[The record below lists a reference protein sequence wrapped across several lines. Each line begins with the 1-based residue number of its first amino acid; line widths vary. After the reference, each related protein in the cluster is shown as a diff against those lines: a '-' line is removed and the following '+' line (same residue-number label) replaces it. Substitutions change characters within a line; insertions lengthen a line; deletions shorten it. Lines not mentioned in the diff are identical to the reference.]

1 MAVRNEKD
9 ALLAAMDEAFER
21 KAWHGPNLRGA
32 IRGLDPAVACR
43 RPEPGR
49 HSIWELVV
57 HAAYWKY
64 AVRRR
69 LVGDKRG
76 SFALEGSNWF
86 SRPDEPSPGGWAQDV
101 ALLVAE
107 HRALMKVARALDPRR
122 LHRPSAGSRITP
134 VALLR
139 GIAFHDVY
147 HAGQIQLLK
156 RMAVNVRPAEAAGAR
171 GTRAPAG
178 GSPARASRRA
188 PPRSGG

>member
-1 MAVRNEKD
+1 MTVRSELD
-9 ALLAAMDEAFER
+9 VLLAAMEEAFER
-21 KAWHGPNLRGA
+21 KAWHGTNLRGS

-43 RPEPGR
+43 RPAKGR

-76 SFALEGSNWF
+76 SFAFKGSNWF
-86 SRPDEPSPGGWAQDV
+86 SRPDAPSAAAWAQDV

-107 HRALMKVARALDPRR
+107 HRALMKAARAVDARA
-122 LHRPSAGSRITP
+122 LHRPSAGSRTTP
-134 VALLR
+134 AVLLR

-156 RMAVNVRPAEAAGAR
+156 RM
-171 GTRAPAG
+171 
-178 GSPARASRRA
+178 GSAT
-188 PPRSGG
+188 G

>member
-1 MAVRNEKD
+1 MAARTELD
-9 ALLAAMDEAFER
+9 MLLAAMEEAFER

-43 RPEPGR
+43 RPARGR

-76 SFALEGSNWF
+76 SFALTGSNWF
-86 SRPDEPSPGGWAQDV
+86 SRPDEPSAPAWQQDV

-107 HRALMKVARALDPRR
+107 HRALMEAARAVDPRR
-122 LHRPSAGSRITP
+122 LHRVSAGRRNTP
-134 VALLR
+134 AILLR

-147 HAGQIQLLK
+147 HAGQIQVLK
-156 RMAVNVRPAEAAGAR
+156 RLVV
-171 GTRAPAG
+171 
-178 GSPARASRRA
+178 
-188 PPRSGG
+188 

>member
-1 MAVRNEKD
+1 MAARTERDV
-9 ALLAAMDEAFER
+9 LLAAMEEAFER
-21 KAWHGPNLRGA
+21 KAWHVPNLRGT

-43 RPEPGR
+43 RPAKGR

-76 SFALEGSNWF
+76 SFAFKGSNWF
-86 SRPDEPSPGGWAQDV
+86 SRPDAPSAARWAPDL

-107 HRALMKVARALDPRR
+107 HRALMTAAQAVDARA
-122 LHRPSAGSRITP
+122 LHRPSAGSRTTP
-134 VALLR
+134 AVLLR

-156 RMAVNVRPAEAAGAR
+156 RM
-171 GTRAPAG
+171 
-178 GSPARASRRA
+178 GSAT
-188 PPRSGG
+188 G

>member
-1 MAVRNEKD
+1 MRPKD
-9 ALLAAMDEAFER
+9 ELHALLRAMEEAFEK

-32 IRGLDPAVACR
+32 IRGLSAADAAWRPA
-43 RPEPGR
+43 ENR

-69 LVGDKRG
+69 LTGDKRG
-76 SFALEGSNWF
+76 SFGPKGSNWF
-86 SRPDEPSPGGWAQDV
+86 QRPDVATEAGWRDDV

-107 HRALMKVARALDPRR
+107 HRHLMEAAAAIHPGR
-122 LHRPSAGSRITP
+122 LHAPAHGSRQSPAT
-134 VALLR
+134 LLR

-156 RMAVNVRPAEAAGAR
+156 RMAQD
-171 GTRAPAG
+171 
-178 GSPARASRRA
+178 
-188 PPRSGG
+188 

>member
-1 MAVRNEKD
+1 MAARTELDV
-9 ALLAAMDEAFER
+9 LLVAMEEAFER
-21 KAWHGPNLRGA
+21 KAWHGPNLRGS

-43 RPEPGR
+43 RPAKGR

-76 SFALEGSNWF
+76 SFAFKGSNWF
-86 SRPDEPSPGGWAQDV
+86 SRPDA
-101 ALLVAE
+101 
-107 HRALMKVARALDPRR
+107 
-122 LHRPSAGSRITP
+122 PSAGSRTTP
-134 VALLR
+134 AVLLR

-156 RMAVNVRPAEAAGAR
+156 RM
-171 GTRAPAG
+171 
-178 GSPARASRRA
+178 GSAT
-188 PPRSGG
+188 G

>member
-1 MAVRNEKD
+1 MVGRTELL

-21 KAWHGPNLRGA
+21 KAWHGPNLRGS
-32 IRGLDPAVACR
+32 IRGLEAEAACWRPAPR
-43 RPEPGR
+43 R

-76 SFALEGSNWF
+76 TFTFKGSNWF
-86 SRPDEPSPGGWAQDV
+86 SRPDVPSEGAWEQDV

-107 HRALMKVARALDPRR
+107 HRRLMEAAGALDPRR
-122 LHRPSAGSRITP
+122 LHQRSKGSRATP
-134 VALLR
+134 AVLLR

-156 RMAVNVRPAEAAGAR
+156 RMGRD
-171 GTRAPAG
+171 
-178 GSPARASRRA
+178 
-188 PPRSGG
+188 

>member
-1 MAVRNEKD
+1 MAGRAELE
-9 ALLAAMDEAFER
+9 ALLAAMEEAFER
-21 KAWHGPNLRGA
+21 KAWHGPNLRGS
-32 IRGLDPAVACR
+32 IRGLGPEVACR
-43 RPEPGR
+43 RPAPGR

-86 SRPDEPSPGGWAQDV
+86 SRPDEPSPAGWAQDV

-107 HRALMKVARALDPRR
+107 HRALMKVARAVDPRA
-122 LHRPSAGSRITP
+122 LHRAKAGRRNTP
-134 VALLR
+134 AALLR

-147 HAGQIQLLK
+147 HAGQIQALK
-156 RMAVNVRPAEAAGAR
+156 RLV
-171 GTRAPAG
+171 
-178 GSPARASRRA
+178 
-188 PPRSGG
+188 

>member
-1 MAVRNEKD
+1 MARRAAAGAGAELE
-9 ALLAAMDEAFER
+9 ALLGAMTEAFER

-32 IRGLDPAVACR
+32 IRGLDAATASR
-43 RPEPGR
+43 RPGPGR
-49 HSIWELVV
+49 HSIRELVL

-69 LVGDKRG
+69 LEGGQRG

-86 SRPDEPSPGGWAQDV
+86 ARPGAASAAEWRRDV

-107 HRALMKVARALDPRR
+107 HRRLLAVARGLDARR
-122 LHRPSAGSRITP
+122 LHERSAGSRVTP
-134 VALLR
+134 ATLLR

-156 RMAVNVRPAEAAGAR
+156 RLR
-171 GTRAPAG
+171 
-178 GSPARASRRA
+178 
-188 PPRSGG
+188 

>member
-1 MAVRNEKD
+1 MALRRELE
-9 ALLAAMDEAFER
+9 ALLAAMEEAFAR
-21 KAWHGPNLRGA
+21 KAWHGPNLRGS
-32 IRGLDPAVACR
+32 IRGMDAGVACR
-43 RPEPGR
+43 RPAPGR

-76 SFALEGSNWF
+76 SFAFKGSNWF
-86 SRPDEPSPGGWAQDV
+86 SRPDEPSAAAWKQDV

-107 HRALMKVARALDPRR
+107 HRALMKAARALDPGR
-122 LHRPSAGSRITP
+122 LHRPSAGSRATP
-134 VALLR
+134 AALLR

-156 RMAVNVRPAEAAGAR
+156 RMVSAAA
-171 GTRAPAG
+171 
-178 GSPARASRRA
+178 
-188 PPRSGG
+188 

>member
-1 MAVRNEKD
+1 MAMSGPRAELD
-9 ALLAAMDEAFER
+9 TLLAAIDEGFER

-32 IRGLDPAVACR
+32 IRGLDPALACR
-43 RPEPGR
+43 RAAPGR

-76 SFALEGSNWF
+76 SFAFKGSNWF
-86 SRPDEPSPGGWAQDV
+86 SRPEEANPAAWQQDV
-101 ALLVAE
+101 ALLVDE
-107 HRALMKVARALDPRR
+107 HRRLVAVARAVDPRR
-122 LHRPSAGSRITP
+122 LHRPAPGRRVTP
-134 VALLR
+134 AVLLR

-156 RMAVNVRPAEAAGAR
+156 RL
-171 GTRAPAG
+171 
-178 GSPARASRRA
+178 
-188 PPRSGG
+188 